1 MSKKNR
7 RVYSSV
13 PAPLWGPRSQ
23 KLLDRLKDVLVVL
36 SAVVLLVTQVA
47 QCTERVVALVGGPA
61 TEKAEVVPA
70 SPPAADQPQ
79 KKG

>member
-7 RVYSSV
+7 RVPST
-13 PAPLWGPRSQ
+13 PTPLWGPRSQ
-23 KLLDRLKDVLVVL
+23 KRLDRFKDVLVVL

>member
-7 RVYSSV
+7 RVYSA
-13 PAPLWGPRSQ
+13 PTPLWGPRSQ
-23 KLLDRLKDVLVVL
+23 KRLDRFKDVLVVL

-61 TEKAEVVPA
+61 TAKAEVVPA

>member
-7 RVYSSV
+7 RVNSSV

-23 KLLDRLKDVLVVL
+23 MLLDRFKDVLVVL

-47 QCTERVVALVGGPA
+47 QCTERVVALFDGQAVD
-61 TEKAEVVPA
+61 KAEVVPA
-70 SPPAADQPQ
+70 SPPAAAQPQ
-79 KKG
+79 TKG